1 MGKNISPDFRFFKG
15 TLLFVFQ
22 KMFKKRKVGVKI
34 PLIENKQNII
44 IVVI

>member
-1 MGKNISPDFRFFKG
+1 MSKNINPDFRFCKKI

-34 PLIENKQNII
+34 PLIEG
-44 IVVI
+44 